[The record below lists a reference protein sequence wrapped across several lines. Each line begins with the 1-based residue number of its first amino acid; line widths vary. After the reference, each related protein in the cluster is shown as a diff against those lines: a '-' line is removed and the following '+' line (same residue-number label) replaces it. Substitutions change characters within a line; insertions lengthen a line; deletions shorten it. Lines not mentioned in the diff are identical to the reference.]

1 MPPNVSF
8 EIDDLEAEWT
18 FTKPFDFIFERMTVS
33 AFADPKKY
41 FERAYENLVP
51 GGWAECLDV
60 CWPISS
66 DDGTLKKDSDLAKW

>member
-1 MPPNVSF
+1 
-8 EIDDLEAEWT
+8 
-18 FTKPFDFIFERMTVS
+18 MTVS